1 MKKYVSKMIALVC
14 VLSMMLTFALPAS
27 AAEMRANGISYGSVV
42 INGVTYDAQFYLG
55 GGHESGG
62 YSGFYTAARCTREH
76 KAVTVV
82 FRTAEAGNQ
91 QYSGGARP
99 TITGKNGIGVTG
111 TTESYRCRYGGADTP
126 IGVLSM
132 SATLVAKTYGGND
145 YQTVETFNFYAS
157 AR

>member
-1 MKKYVSKMIALVC
+1 MKKYVSKMIALAC
-14 VLSMMLTFALPAS
+14 FLSMVLTSAFPAS
-27 AAEMRANGISYGSVV
+27 AAEARANGISYGSVV

-55 GGHESGG
+55 GGYESGG
-62 YSGFYTAARCTREH
+62 YSGFYTAARCTRKHNE
-76 KAVTVV
+76 VTVV

-91 QYSGGARP
+91 EYSVGAR
-99 TITGKNGIGVTG
+99 TISGTTGIGVTG

-132 SATLVAKTYGGND
+132 SATLVAKTYGGNN

>member
-62 YSGFYTAARCTREH
+62 YSGFYTAARCTRQH

-91 QYSGGARP
+91 KYSGGAR
-99 TITGKNGIGVTG
+99 TISGDTGIGITG
-111 TTESYRCRYGGADTP
+111 TTESSRCTYGGVDTTTG
-126 IGVLSM
+126 IVTM

-145 YQTVETFNFYAS
+145 YQTVKTFNFYAS
-157 AR
+157 AN